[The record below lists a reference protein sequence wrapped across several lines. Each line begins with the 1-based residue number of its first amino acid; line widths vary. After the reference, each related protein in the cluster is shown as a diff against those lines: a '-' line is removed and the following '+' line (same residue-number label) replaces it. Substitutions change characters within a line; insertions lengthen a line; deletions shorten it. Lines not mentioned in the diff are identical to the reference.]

1 MTERENVLLVYN
13 HKKPQWTPIWFEAVQ
28 VVGFWSN
35 NECGLR
41 GERVRENVGLD
52 VFGVEWNLGH
62 GSPMPV
68 LGNYMLED
76 ICDWREVVKFPEPKT
91 WDWEMLAAVE
101 LKDRD
106 PNKAL
111 TYFCE
116 QGLWDR
122 LVQLM
127 GFENAAMALLTDPE
141 ECEAFFA
148 RMTQYKIE
156 VIECVAKYYKP
167 DIFMY
172 TDDIAKSDSLFMHPN
187 TYRDLIKPY
196 HAKIIQA
203 IKDNGMIAEQH
214 TCGKCDAVMDD
225 YVEIGLDCFFPAQAS
240 NDIVAIQKKHGD
252 KLCING
258 GFDSQG
264 AAGYEDADEETTRAE
279 ARRMA
284 NEYAVNGGFI
294 ALPMIGDAMSPPT
307 PSQAFRLMT
316 FCDEFRKEC
325 NKLGI

>member
-1 MTERENVLLVYN
+1 MTENVLKVYR
-13 HKKPQWTPIWFEAVQ
+13 HEKPEWTPIWMQAVQ
-28 VVGFWSN
+28 SVGLWAG

-41 GERVRENVGLD
+41 GERVQENIALD
-52 VFGVEWNLGH
+52 VFGVEWQMDH
-62 GSPMPV
+62 GTPMPA
-68 LGNYMLED
+68 LGKFLLED

-91 WDWEMLAAVE
+91 WDWEMLASVE

-127 GFENAAMALLTDPE
+127 GFESAAMALLTDPE
-141 ECEAFFA
+141 ECDAFFSRVA
-148 RMTQYKIE
+148 DYKIE
-156 VIECVAKYYKP
+156 LIECVAKYIKP

-172 TDDIAKSDSLFMHPN
+172 TDDVAKSDSLFMHPD
-187 TYRDLIKPY
+187 TYRKLIKPH
-196 HAKIIQA
+196 HARIIKA
-203 IKDNGMIAEQH
+203 IKDNGMIPEQH
-214 TCGKCDAVMDD
+214 TCGKCEAIIDD
-225 YVEIGLDCFFPAQAS
+225 YVEIGIECFFPAQSS
-240 NDIVAIQKKHGD
+240 NDLVAIQKKHG
-252 KLCING
+252 KKMCLNG

-264 AAGYEDADEETTRAE
+264 PAGYEDASEETTRAE

-294 ALPMIGDAMSPPT
+294 ALPMIGDPVTPPT
-307 PSQAFRLMT
+307 PSQAFRMMT
-316 FCDEFRKEC
+316 FFDEFRKEC